1 MALLELDG
9 LTRRFGG
16 IVAVDDVTMRVAAGE
31 VRAVIGPNGAGKSTL
46 FNLITG
52 VLKPTAG
59 EVRFAGET
67 PDRPAGASRFAS
79 AASRAP
85 SSSPRCFPR

>member
-1 MALLELDG
+1 VALLELDR

-16 IVAVDDVTMRVAAGE
+16 LVAVDRVSMEVAEGE

-52 VLKPTAG
+52 IIKP
-59 EVRFAGET
+59 
-67 PDRPAGASRFAS
+67 
-79 AASRAP
+79 AP
-85 SSSPRCFPR
+85 SHRPTRVPT

>member
-16 IVAVDDVTMRVAAGE
+16 LVAVDRVSMKVAEGE

-52 VLKPTAG
+52 MIKP
-59 EVRFAGET
+59 
-67 PDRPAGASRFAS
+67 S
-79 AASRAP
+79 
-85 SSSPRCFPR
+85 